1 MSVCPV
7 CTSAVSP
14 SDSVCPSCGFKMAGS
29 TQSFKPI
36 TNVDI
41 NAAAKDKEK
50 TASLRV
56 VRGPQIGTIYT
67 VSSKPKTIGRNPQ
80 CDIFLNDMTVS
91 RQHATIYLN
100 DGGCF
105 IEDSNSFN
113 GVWINDKAVTRAQL
127 LQGDVLQIGVFCLVY
142 ELN

>member
-7 CTSAVSP
+7 CASAVSS

-36 TNVDI
+36 TIADV
-41 NAAAKDKEK
+41 NAASNNQKKSG
-50 TASLRV
+50 SLRV
-56 VRGPQIGTIYT
+56 IRGPQIGTIYSIT
-67 VSSKPKTIGRNPQ
+67 DKPKSIGRNPQ

-91 RQHATIYLN
+91 RDHATIEMRGNECVIRDN
-100 DGGCF
+100 D
-105 IEDSNSFN
+105 SFN
-113 GVWINDKAVTRAQL
+113 GVWVNDSPVALMKL
-127 LQGDVLQIGVFCLVY
+127 SQGDIVQIGVFCLVY